1 MLRNYIKVALR
12 QMKSNK
18 GFSLLNMFGLSLGL
32 TCAILILL
40 WIQDETGYNSFQ
52 VKYDNLYQ
60 VLEHQTYEDKT
71 YTFAATPGLLASAMK
86 AELPEVKKEDV
97 KVTVENGTLTIEG
110 ERKFEKE
117 EKNKK
122 YHRVERAYGQF
133 TRAFTLPETAD
144 PTKINAEFKDGML
157 TVHLTKTEKAQP
169 KAVEVKVT

>member
-1 MLRNYIKVALR
+1 MNLLTKWEPFTRWNPWKEFEDLQNRLTTTLGREA
-12 QMKSNK
+12 MKRPTEGK
-18 GFSLLNMFGLSLGL
+18 EPLKLAEWAPLVDI
-32 TCAILILL
+32 TE
-40 WIQDETGYNSFQ
+40 DEKEFL
-52 VKYDNLYQ
+52 V
-60 VLEHQTYEDKT
+60 
-71 YTFAATPGLLASAMK
+71 K

-122 YHRVERAYGQF
+122 YHRIERAYGQF

-144 PTKINAEFKDGML
+144 PTRINAEFKDGML

-169 KAVEVKVT
+169 KAVDVKVT